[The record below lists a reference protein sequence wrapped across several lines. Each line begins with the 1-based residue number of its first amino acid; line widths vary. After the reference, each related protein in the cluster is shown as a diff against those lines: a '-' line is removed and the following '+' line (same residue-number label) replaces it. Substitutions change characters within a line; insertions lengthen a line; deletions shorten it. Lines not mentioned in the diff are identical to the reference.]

1 MPHKT
6 NDSFGN
12 FWRCT
17 LSNGMYCLQVTELTA
32 RPRPRF
38 DTDDDCAA
46 PKLKASKPD
55 ILKPPTLTANRILTC
70 AKFKPTAVAGNNNNI
85 VTKGLKLPQCNV
97 NLVKLAT
104 NHHGGVTKV
113 KDASGKPGNE
123 SGGARKCA
131 GVSSSAATGELRSKH
146 GGISVMTDL
155 GVTDKQRSGKWKHI
169 ILHQINLR
177 NCYKCFIKVIVA

>member
-6 NDSFGN
+6 SDSVVIF
-12 FWRCT
+12 FWCT
-17 LSNGMYCLQVTELTA
+17 LSYGIYCLQVTELTA

-70 AKFKPTAVAGNNNNI
+70 AKFKPSAVAGNNNNI

-104 NHHGGVTKV
+104 NHHGSITKV
-113 KDASGKPGNE
+113 KDTSGKVGNE
-123 SGGARKCA
+123 TGGVRKCA
-131 GVSSSAATGELRSKH
+131 GASSSAVMGELRSKH
-146 GGISVMTDL
+146 GGISLMTEL
-155 GVTDKQRSGKWKHI
+155 NVADKHRSGK
-169 ILHQINLR
+169 
-177 NCYKCFIKVIVA
+177 

>member
-1 MPHKT
+1 
-6 NDSFGN
+6 
-12 FWRCT
+12 
-17 LSNGMYCLQVTELTA
+17 MYFPQVTELTA

-70 AKFKPTAVAGNNNNI
+70 AKFKPSAVAGNNNNI
-85 VTKGLKLPQCNV
+85 VTKGLRLPQCNV

-104 NHHGGVTKV
+104 NHHGNVSKV
-113 KDASGKPGNE
+113 KDASGKLGNE
-123 SGGARKCA
+123 SGGARKCSGA
-131 GVSSSAATGELRSKH
+131 SSSLVMTGDLRSKH

-155 GVTDKQRSGKWKHI
+155 SVADKQRSGKCESI
-169 ILHQINLR
+169 FMQRINLR
-177 NCYKCFIKVIVA
+177 HCYECFIKITMA